1 MILQIEKRRK
11 LTGGKKIAQHR
22 KLYELLRRHITE
34 GVYPEGGMLPSE
46 NELCALHNVTRPT
59 VRQALSKLENEGYIS
74 RHQGKG
80 SIVRAIPHGIGILS
94 IQGTT
99 SSIGQKNLVTKTV
112 LKPKVIHWP
121 DSFMFELS
129 EPDIEIGC
137 ITLERQRIV
146 DNIPIFYDISYL
158 PNINLPRFTQKS
170 FENRSLFTILR
181 TSYGIEVIGGEQK
194 IRAVKANENLSKYL
208 DVKVG
213 DPVLQLQ
220 RKMQTNRFRYCF
232 YSSIYCNT
240 EDFYLEGTF

>member
-1 MILQIEKRRK
+1 M
-11 LTGGKKIAQHR
+11 TGVKKIAQHR
-22 KLYELLRRHITE
+22 KLYELLRKHITE
-34 GVYPEGGMLPSE
+34 GVYPEGSMLPSE

-59 VRQALSKLENEGYIS
+59 VRQALAKLANEGYIS

-99 SSIGQKNLVTKTV
+99 SSIGEKNLITRTV
-112 LKPKVIHWP
+112 LKPRVIPWP
-121 DSFMFELS
+121 DPFMFELS
-129 EPDIEIGC
+129 ERDMEVGC

-146 DNIPIFYDISYL
+146 DGVPVFYDISYL

-170 FENRSLFTILR
+170 FENKSLFNILR

-194 IRAVKANENLSKYL
+194 IRAVKADANLSRYL
-208 DVKVG
+208 DVKRG
-213 DPVLQLQ
+213 DPVLHLQ
-220 RKMQTNRFRYCF
+220 RKMKTNRFGFCF

>member
-1 MILQIEKRRK
+1 
-11 LTGGKKIAQHR
+11 
-22 KLYELLRRHITE
+22 
-34 GVYPEGGMLPSE
+34 MLPSE
-46 NELCALHNVTRPT
+46 NEFCALHNVTRPT

-99 SSIGQKNLVTKTV
+99 SSVGQKNLVTKTV
-112 LKPKVIHWP
+112 LKPKIIPWP
-121 DSFMFELS
+121 NPFMFELS
-129 EPDIEIGC
+129 EHDVETGC

-146 DNIPIFYDISYL
+146 DGVPIFYDISYL

-170 FENRSLFTILR
+170 FENKSLFHILR
-181 TSYGIEVIGGEQK
+181 ISYGIEVIGGEQK
-194 IRAVKANENLSKYL
+194 IQAIKAGKNLSKYL
-208 DVKVG
+208 DVQIG

-220 RKMQTNRFRYCF
+220 RKMKTNRFGYCF

-240 EDFYLEGTF
+240 ENFYLEGTF